1 MWGVRCFST
10 FVVVAYG
17 LLVGSFAGAET
28 VAEEPSIY
36 FQCLRTL
43 PKTIDLPPKA
53 PETMRLLVPK
63 KNYLIDYEP
72 LIAGEG
78 WGASL
83 KYRSAYC
90 EVVVYAYDHNK
101 TTLTKE
107 DAQQERT
114 LFDGF
119 KPESTFEKEVGDYVF
134 YGTAGLSA
142 FEPKGDKQVQMFSVA
157 AVHDTFIKYRTVCR
171 HIADI
176 SLDANYR
183 IADTMT
189 TQVMKETLMPLDMC
203 LIKAKA
209 ENEKK

>member
-1 MWGVRCFST
+1 MRGAQYLSAFIVIAFSLFWGST
-10 FVVVAYG
+10 AV
-17 LLVGSFAGAET
+17 AET

-43 PKTIDLPPKA
+43 PKTLDLPPKA

-63 KNYLIDYEP
+63 TNYLIDYEP
-72 LIAGEG
+72 LIAGTG

-101 TTLTKE
+101 MTLSKE

-157 AVHDTFIKYRTVCR
+157 AVHNTFIKYRTVCR

-189 TQVMKETLMPLDMC
+189 TQVIKETLMPLDMC
-203 LIKAKA
+203 LTEAKA
-209 ENEKK
+209 RNEEK